1 MSTTYLTL
9 VNNVLNELNES
20 ELTSTTFSS
29 SRGIQTSV
37 KKFVV
42 KAMHEIYNS
51 ISEIPDLYISTT
63 QDTYAGQ
70 REYALPSSASPQST
84 DLPYR
89 KIDWQTFRLVPKE
102 LVTNG
107 EFTSNINSWTTI
119 AGAGSAAYNS
129 GGNGRLR
136 LNDYAAYQAI
146 STVVNKD
153 YRIQIRAFDSNS
165 TGQALKVQVGT
176 AAEGT
181 QNLST
186 TLTVSDFGAGAVLD
200 TSFTATAQTSYITIN
215 NTSTATNMD
224 VDYVRISENIP
235 VKKLKYI
242 TYDQYNRM
250 FLERDLNNNSS
261 SYGTP
266 DIVYPTQDK
275 KFGLSPVPDA
285 SNYTIEYEY
294 WKVHTDL
301 SAHGDTMDLDDRF
314 KGIIIN
320 RAKYYAHILRSD
332 LQAAQLADREV
343 KEALKAMRVEY
354 INNASYMTD
363 HRVNHGGRV
372 GSGVF

>member
-63 QDTYAGQ
+63 QDTNAGQ
-70 REYALPSSASPQST
+70 REYALPSTASPQST

-89 KIDWQTFRLVPKE
+89 KMDWQTFRLVPKE
-102 LVTNG
+102 LTTNG
-107 EFTSNINSWTTI
+107 EFTSNINSWTTV

-129 GGNGRLR
+129 GGNGRAR
-136 LNDYAAYQAI
+136 LNDYAIYQAL

-153 YRIQIRAFDSNS
+153 YRVQIRAFDSNS

-224 VDYVRISENIP
+224 IDYV
-235 VKKLKYI
+235 
-242 TYDQYNRM
+242 
-250 FLERDLNNNSS
+250 
-261 SYGTP
+261 
-266 DIVYPTQDK
+266 
-275 KFGLSPVPDA
+275 LSL
-285 SNYTIEYEY
+285 I
-294 WKVHTDL
+294 
-301 SAHGDTMDLDDRF
+301 
-314 KGIIIN
+314 
-320 RAKYYAHILRSD
+320 HI
-332 LQAAQLADREV
+332 
-343 KEALKAMRVEY
+343 
-354 INNASYMTD
+354 
-363 HRVNHGGRV
+363 
-372 GSGVF
+372 

>member
-1 MSTTYLTL
+1 MATTYLTL

-51 ISEIPDLYISTT
+51 ISEIPDLYLSTT

-70 REYALPSSASPQST
+70 REYSLPSSSSPQST

-107 EFTSNINSWTTI
+107 EFTSNITNWTTI
-119 AGAGSAAYNS
+119 AGSGSAAYNS
-129 GGNGRLR
+129 GGNGRAR
-136 LNDYAAYQAI
+136 LNDYAIYQAI

-153 YRIQIRAFDSNS
+153 YRVQIRVFDSNS
-165 TGQALKVQVGT
+165 VGQALKVQVGT

-186 TLTVSDFGAGAVLD
+186 TLTVSDYGAGAVLD
-200 TSFTATAQTSYITIN
+200 TTFTATAQTSYITLN
-215 NTSTATNMD
+215 NTVTTTNLD

-235 VKKLKYI
+235 VRKLKYI

-250 FLERDLNNNSS
+250 YLERDLTNNSS

-266 DIVYPTQDK
+266 EIVYATQNK

-285 SNYTIEYEY
+285 SNYTIQYEY

-332 LQAAQLADREV
+332 LQSAQLADREV

>member
-153 YRIQIRAFDSNS
+153 YRVQIRAFDSNS

-242 TYDQYNRM
+242 TYDNYNRM

-285 SNYTIEYEY
+285 SNYTIQYEY

-343 KEALKAMRVEY
+343 KEALKSMRVEY

>member
-153 YRIQIRAFDSNS
+153 YRVQIRVFDSNS

>member
-9 VNNVLNELNES
+9 VQQVLNELNES

-107 EFTSNINSWTTI
+107 EFTSNISSWTTI

-153 YRIQIRAFDSNS
+153 YRVQIRAFDSNS

-242 TYDQYNRM
+242 TYDNYNRM

-285 SNYTIEYEY
+285 SNYTIQYEY

>member
-63 QDTYAGQ
+63 QDTNAGQ
-70 REYALPSSASPQST
+70 REYALPSTASPQST

-89 KIDWQTFRLVPKE
+89 KMDWQTFRLVPKE
-102 LVTNG
+102 LTTNG

-129 GGNGRLR
+129 NGNGRAR
-136 LNDYAAYQAI
+136 LNDYAIYQAL

-153 YRIQIRAFDSNS
+153 YRVQIRVFDSNS

-181 QNLST
+181 QNLNT
-186 TLTVSDFGAGAVLD
+186 TLTVENFGEGAVLD
-200 TSFTATAQTSYITIN
+200 TTFTATAQTSYITVN
-215 NTSTATNMD
+215 NTSTATNLD
-224 VDYVRISENIP
+224 VDYIRISRNVSPKRLRYISYDDYIRQYAEKDKANLSTSQAEP
-235 VKKLKYI
+235 KYI
-242 TYDQYNRM
+242 YK
-250 FLERDLNNNSS
+250 
-261 SYGTP
+261 
-266 DIVYPTQDK
+266 TQSGK
-275 KFGLSPVPDA
+275 LGLSPVPDRNDY
-285 SNYTIEYEY
+285 SIVIEY
-294 WKVHTDL
+294 WKEHTEL
-301 SAHGDTMDLDDRF
+301 SAHGDIPDLDDRYADLIVT
-314 KGIIIN
+314 KA
-320 RAKYYAHILRSD
+320 RYYAYNLRSD
-332 LQAAQLADREV
+332 PEHAMIANKEYEDGLKRLQKDLVAKQEY
-343 KEALKAMRVEY
+343 MRDE
-354 INNASYMTD
+354 
-363 HRVNHGGRV
+363 RVNLRHYGR
-372 GSGVF
+372 GIM

>member
-1 MSTTYLTL
+1 MATTYLTL

-51 ISEIPDLYISTT
+51 ISEIPDLYLSTT

-70 REYALPSSASPQST
+70 REYSLPSSASPQST

-89 KIDWQTFRLVPKE
+89 KMDWQTFRLVPKE

-107 EFTSNINSWTTI
+107 EFTSNITNWTTI
-119 AGAGSAAYNS
+119 AGSGSAAYNS
-129 GGNGRLR
+129 GGNGRAR
-136 LNDYAAYQAI
+136 LNDYAIYQAI
-146 STVVNKD
+146 TTVVNKD
-153 YRIQIRAFDSNS
+153 YRVQIRVFDSNS
-165 TGQALKVQVGT
+165 VGQALKVQVGT

-186 TLTVSDFGAGAVLD
+186 TLTVSDYGAGAVLD
-200 TSFTATAQTSYITIN
+200 TTFTATAQTSYITLN
-215 NTSTATNMD
+215 NTVTTTNLD

-235 VKKLKYI
+235 VRKLKYI

-250 FLERDLNNNSS
+250 YLERDLTNNSS

-266 DIVYPTQDK
+266 DIVYATQNK

-372 GSGVF
+372 GSGEF

>member
-1 MSTTYLTL
+1 MATYLTIA
-9 VNNVLNELNES
+9 NRVLNDLNEV
-20 ELTSTTFSS
+20 ELTSANFSS
-29 SRGIQTSV
+29 SRGIQTSI
-37 KKFVV
+37 KNFVNRSL
-42 KAMHEIYNS
+42 HDIYNELEELPS
-51 ISEIPDLYISTT
+51 LHKETFYNTN
-63 QDTYAGQ
+63 AGQ
-70 REYALPSSASPQST
+70 REYNLPTTDSPQT
-84 DLPYR
+84 GDLEWR
-89 KIDWQTFRLVPKE
+89 KIDWDTIYLKPKE
-102 LVTNG
+102 IVTNG

-146 STVVNKD
+146 TTSKNTE
-153 YRIQIRAFDSNS
+153 YRIQVKVYDSNS
-165 TGQALKVQVGT
+165 VGQALKVQVGT

-224 VDYVRISENIP
+224 IDYVRISENIP
-235 VKKLKYI
+235 VKKLRYI
-242 TYDQYNRM
+242 TYDNYNRM

>member
-1 MSTTYLTL
+1 MATTYLTL

-51 ISEIPDLYISTT
+51 ISEIPDLYLSTT

-70 REYALPSSASPQST
+70 REYSLPSSASPQST

-107 EFTSNINSWTTI
+107 EFTSNITNWTTI
-119 AGAGSAAYNS
+119 AGSGSAAYNS
-129 GGNGRLR
+129 GGNGRAR
-136 LNDYAAYQAI
+136 LNDYAIYQAI

-153 YRIQIRAFDSNS
+153 YRVQIRIFDSNS
-165 TGQALKVQVGT
+165 VGQALKVQVGT

-186 TLTVSDFGAGAVLD
+186 TLTVSDYGAGAVLD
-200 TSFTATAQTSYITIN
+200 TTFTATAQTSYITLN
-215 NTSTATNMD
+215 NTVTTTNLD

-235 VKKLKYI
+235 VRKLKYI

-250 FLERDLNNNSS
+250 YLERDLTNNSS

-266 DIVYPTQDK
+266 EIVYATQNK

-285 SNYTIEYEY
+285 SNYTIQYEY

-332 LQAAQLADREV
+332 LQSAQLADREV

>member
-1 MSTTYLTL
+1 MATTYLTL

-29 SRGIQTSV
+29 SRGIQSSI

-51 ISEIPDLYISTT
+51 ISEIPDLYLSTT

-70 REYALPSSASPQST
+70 REYSLPSSASPQST

-89 KIDWQTFRLVPKE
+89 KMDWQTFRLVPKE

-107 EFTSNINSWTTI
+107 EFTSNITSWTTI

-129 GGNGRLR
+129 GGNGRAR
-136 LNDYAAYQAI
+136 LNDYAIYQAI
-146 STVVNKD
+146 STVVIKD
-153 YRIQIRAFDSNS
+153 YRVQIRAFDSNS

-224 VDYVRISENIP
+224 IDYVRISENIP
-235 VKKLKYI
+235 VKKLRYI
-242 TYDQYNRM
+242 TYDNYNRM

-285 SNYTIEYEY
+285 SNYTIQYEY

-301 SAHGDTMDLDDRF
+301 SAHSDTMDLDDRF

-332 LQAAQLADREV
+332 LQSAQLADREV